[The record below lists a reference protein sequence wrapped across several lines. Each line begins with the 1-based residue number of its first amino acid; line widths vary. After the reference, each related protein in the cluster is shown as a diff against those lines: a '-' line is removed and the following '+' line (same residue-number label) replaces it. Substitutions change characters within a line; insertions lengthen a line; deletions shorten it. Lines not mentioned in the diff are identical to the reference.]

1 MRLGMVGLGRMG
13 GNMAERLLR
22 HGHHVVGHDLDPE
35 VASAASQRSIE
46 VAPSLEEVVARLA
59 APRTVWLMLPAG
71 DPTETTVAAVSEL
84 LQPGDLL
91 VDGGNSN
98 YKDTLRRGAHLQ
110 LQGIEYADVGTSGG
124 IWGLA
129 EGYCLMVGAS
139 PQAFQRLTP
148 LLQSLAA
155 APDRGYGH
163 VGPPGAGHFV
173 KMVHNG
179 VEYGLMEAY
188 AEGFE
193 LLKAKGEFN
202 LNLAQIAQIWRSGS
216 VIRSWLLDI
225 TAEMLSEDQELTAI
239 QAFVEDTGEGRWAV
253 EEAVDLALPLPI
265 ISLALQARFRSRQ
278 AQPYGARLLAAMRRK
293 FGGHPVRT
301 T

>member
-13 GNMAERLLR
+13 GNMAERLRR
-22 HGHHVVGHDLDPE
+22 HGHQVVGYDRDPD
-35 VASAASQRSIE
+35 VANAVSQRGME
-46 VAPSLEEVVARLA
+46 LAPSLEDLVARLA
-59 APRTVWLMLPAG
+59 APRIVWLMLPSG
-71 DPTETTVAAVSEL
+71 DPTEATVAAMAQVLER
-84 LQPGDLL
+84 GDLL

-98 YKDTLRRGAHLQ
+98 YKDTLRRGGQ
-110 LQGIEYADVGTSGG
+110 LQPWGIEYADVGTSGG
-124 IWGLA
+124 IWGLSG
-129 EGYCLMVGAS
+129 GYCLMVGAS
-139 PQAFQRLTP
+139 RPAFDRLEPVLQALT
-148 LLQSLAA
+148 A
-155 APDRGYGH
+155 APDQGYGH
-163 VGPPGAGHFV
+163 VGPLGAGHFV

-193 LLKAKGEFN
+193 LLKAKGQFN

-225 TAEMLSEDQELTAI
+225 TAELLNEDQDLAAI

-253 EEAVDLALPLPI
+253 EESVDLGVPLPV

-278 AQPYGARLLAAMRRK
+278 EQPYGARLLAAMRRK
-293 FGGHPVRT
+293 FGGHSVRAV
-301 T
+301 